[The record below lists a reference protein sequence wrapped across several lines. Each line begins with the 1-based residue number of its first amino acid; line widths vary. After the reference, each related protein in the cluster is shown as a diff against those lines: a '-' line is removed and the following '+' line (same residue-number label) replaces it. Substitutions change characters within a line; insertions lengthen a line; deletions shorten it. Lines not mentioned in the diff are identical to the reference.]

1 MPANGHKAA
10 LPKPA
15 LAPRSRTRGGCSS
28 SKKLAVYML
37 VGGASALMLIEAR
50 RLWPAVAGARPP
62 HECDASHVDG
72 WMFLNEKR
80 LQGVYTVVTPCG
92 CTPK

>member
-15 LAPRSRTRGGCSS
+15 LAPRSRTRGGGSS

-50 RLWPAVAGARPP
+50 RLWPAVEEPP
-62 HECDASHVDG
+62 MA
-72 WMFLNEKR
+72 
-80 LQGVYTVVTPCG
+80 TTPRG
-92 CTPK
+92 

>member
-15 LAPRSRTRGGCSS
+15 LAPRSRTRGGGSS

-50 RLWPAVAGARPP
+50 RLWPTVEESSVPS
-62 HECDASHVDG
+62 SHVP
-72 WMFLNEKR
+72 WFEH
-80 LQGVYTVVTPCG
+80 GVAAPPSHSVEQSAPT
-92 CTPK
+92 

>member
-15 LAPRSRTRGGCSS
+15 LAPRSRTRGGGSS

-50 RLWPAVAGARPP
+50 RL
-62 HECDASHVDG
+62 
-72 WMFLNEKR
+72 
-80 LQGVYTVVTPCG
+80 
-92 CTPK
+92 